1 MKVITKTSR
10 FKKDVKKMKKRG
22 KSFELLKQ
30 VISQLA
36 NDGSLEPKFR
46 DHKLLGDYSGT
57 RECHLEPDWLLIYM
71 TTPDELTLV
80 RTGSH
85 ADLFK

>member
-1 MKVITKTSR
+1 
-10 FKKDVKKMKKRG
+10 MKKRG

-46 DHKLLGDYSGT
+46 DHKLLGDYSGI

>member
-1 MKVITKTSR
+1 
-10 FKKDVKKMKKRG
+10 MKKRG